1 MRQLVYFL
9 VSMVFWAI
17 PAGAQPP
24 AVQQTSVSAEEQPP
38 PVLPPTRS
46 TMIFRELSNTLETIS
61 SQSGRAVV
69 QIFARG
75 YTTNDESTNTDTLL
89 TSQRSSGSGVIL
101 TPDGFI
107 LTNAHVVKGARNL
120 RVELPHQPIT
130 ETQPHGEKLA
140 GRSIPARVIGVD
152 RQTDLAVVKID
163 RENLPYLEFG
173 DSNSLKQGQLV
184 LALGNP
190 LGLENSVSLGI
201 VSAVARQLKPDDPVS
216 YIQTDAPI
224 NPGNSGGPLIDSDG
238 RVVGINTLILTLS
251 GGSEGIGFAIPSNLA
266 SRIFRQLKTIGHVHR
281 LQFGLVV
288 QGITPAM
295 ADGLSLQRDQGVI
308 VSDVEPGGPA
318 AKAGIQTDDIIVAMN
333 GKLLESAAQLDSGIY
348 RQAPGQTVSLQIFR
362 GEQVLE
368 IKVAPEEKS
377 EQFDALADLMDPA
390 VNVIPQLGIVGLD
403 VTKAVLQLLP
413 DLRRPAGVVVAAHV
427 ASSPYSGPA
436 LETGD
441 VIYTM
446 NRRVVSTV
454 AGLRSMLDRLKP
466 GDAVVL
472 LVEREGRLIY
482 VPLELE

>member
-1 MRQLVYFL
+1 M
-9 VSMVFWAI
+9 I
-17 PAGAQPP
+17 PAGAQAPALQQAATAQEAQPLAEEHPPP
-24 AVQQTSVSAEEQPP
+24 A
-38 PVLPPTRS
+38 LPPTRS

-75 YTTNDESTNTDTLL
+75 YTTNDESSNTDTLL
-89 TSQRSSGSGVIL
+89 TSQRSSGSGVVI

-120 RVELPHQPIT
+120 RVELLHQPGLDA
-130 ETQPHGEKLA
+130 QVRGEKLV

-152 RQTDLAVVKID
+152 RQTDLAVIKID

-190 LGLENSVSLGI
+190 LGLENSVSLGV

-224 NPGNSGGPLIDSDG
+224 NPGNSGGPLIDADG
-238 RVVGINTLILTLS
+238 RVVGINTLILTQS

-281 LQFGLVV
+281 LQLGLVV
-288 QGITPAM
+288 QTISPAM
-295 ADGLSLQRDQGVI
+295 ADGLSLQRDRGVI
-308 VSDVEPGGPA
+308 VSDVEPDGPA

-333 GKLLESAAQLDSGIY
+333 GKLLESAPQLDSGIF
-348 RQAPGQTVSLQIFR
+348 RQAPGETISLQILR
-362 GEQVLE
+362 GEQTLD
-368 IKVAPEEKS
+368 IKVAPVERP

-413 DLRRPAGVVVAAHV
+413 DLRRPSGVVVAAHV
-427 ASSPYSGPA
+427 ASSPYSGPT

-441 VIYTM
+441 VIYAM
-446 NRRVVSTV
+446 NRKVVSTV
-454 AGLRSMLDRLKP
+454 VGLRAMLDRLKA

-472 LVEREGRLIY
+472 LVEREGKLIY
-482 VPLELE
+482 VSLELE

>member
-9 VSMVFWAI
+9 LAVVLSAI
-17 PAGAQPP
+17 PAASQAPAAQQAP
-24 AVQQTSVSAEEQPP
+24 ASAEERPA

-46 TMIFRELSNTLETIS
+46 TMIFRELSSTLEMIS
-61 SQSGRAVV
+61 LQSGRAVV

-75 YTTNDESTNTDTLL
+75 YATNDESSNSDTLL
-89 TSQRSSGSGVIL
+89 TSQRSSGSGVLL

-120 RVELPHQPIT
+120 RVELPHQPES
-130 ETQPHGEKLA
+130 ETQAGVDRFA

-152 RQTDLAVVKID
+152 RQTDLAVIKVD

-173 DSNSLKQGQLV
+173 DSSSLKQGQLV

-224 NPGNSGGPLIDSDG
+224 NPGNSGGPLIDADG
-238 RVVGINTLILTLS
+238 RVVGINTLILTQS

-288 QGITPAM
+288 QSITPTM
-295 ADGLSLQRDQGVI
+295 ADGLSLQRDRGVI

-318 AKAGIQTDDIIVAMN
+318 AKAGIQTEDIIVAMN
-333 GKLLESAAQLDSGIY
+333 GKPLESAAQLDSGIY
-348 RQAPGQTVSLQIFR
+348 RQAPGEAVSLQIRR
-362 GEQVLE
+362 GEQMLE
-368 IKVAPEEKS
+368 IKVTPEEKS

-427 ASSPYSGPA
+427 AGNPYSGTA

-441 VIYTM
+441 VIYAM

-454 AGLRSMLDRLKP
+454 AGLRSMLDRMKP

-472 LVEREGRLIY
+472 LVERDGKLIY
-482 VPLELE
+482 VSLELE